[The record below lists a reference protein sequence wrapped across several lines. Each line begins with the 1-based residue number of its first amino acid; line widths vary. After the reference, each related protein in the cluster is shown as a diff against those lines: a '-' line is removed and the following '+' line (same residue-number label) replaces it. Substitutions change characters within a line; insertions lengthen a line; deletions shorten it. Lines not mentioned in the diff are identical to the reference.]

1 MVFIIYIIIIVFCLP
16 YLVIKQ
22 WKAQVLKKKLLFI
35 KSKRREFQTR
45 FVNVVVDVVFVDG
58 KILMFKGREFR
69 VKDWVLII
77 AFKFCQRLHKRELF
91 SWEALTEKN
100 QQLYY
105 SYCFISVNKLFMCVC
120 LYYIYTLSILL
131 KNIYLHE
138 YRTRFKLHLR
148 LLYSFTL
155 FYLFSYFETSMYQVI
170 NTYLKI

>member
-1 MVFIIYIIIIVFCLP
+1 MVFMIYIIIIVFCLP

-77 AFKFCQRLHKRELF
+77 AFKFC
-91 SWEALTEKN
+91 
-100 QQLYY
+100 
-105 SYCFISVNKLFMCVC
+105 
-120 LYYIYTLSILL
+120 
-131 KNIYLHE
+131 
-138 YRTRFKLHLR
+138 
-148 LLYSFTL
+148 
-155 FYLFSYFETSMYQVI
+155 
-170 NTYLKI
+170 

>member
-58 KILMFKGREFR
+58 KILMLKGREFR

-77 AFKFCQRLHKRELF
+77 AFKFC
-91 SWEALTEKN
+91 
-100 QQLYY
+100 
-105 SYCFISVNKLFMCVC
+105 
-120 LYYIYTLSILL
+120 
-131 KNIYLHE
+131 
-138 YRTRFKLHLR
+138 
-148 LLYSFTL
+148 
-155 FYLFSYFETSMYQVI
+155 
-170 NTYLKI
+170 